1 MFRKAA
7 SSVMAIA
14 VAASLPVAAWA
25 AAAASPKPMMMKG
38 MSMPHQCRDAKGHFI
53 KGKYAKCPA
62 GTHKAM

>member
-1 MFRKAA
+1 MLCKAA

-14 VAASLPVAAWA
+14 LGASLPLAAW
-25 AAAASPKPMMMKG
+25 AAAASPKPMTMKG